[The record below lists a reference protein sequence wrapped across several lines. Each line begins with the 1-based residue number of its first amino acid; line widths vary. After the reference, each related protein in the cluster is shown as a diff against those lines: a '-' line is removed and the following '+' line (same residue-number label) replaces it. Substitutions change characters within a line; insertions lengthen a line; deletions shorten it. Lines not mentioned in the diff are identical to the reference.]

1 MSNDRQFR
9 TVTGDFLDAI
19 YVGMADSG
27 TQKWHDLRSQGI
39 GGSEIGTIMG
49 LNPYESAFSLWAKRT
64 GQIPD
69 PPIDNWAVRFGK
81 AFEEPILKIWAEANP
96 KWDVLILG
104 TYRHAKFDYML
115 ANPDAIAVNR
125 DTGEHVILEVKTA
138 RSYWDEVPPAYH
150 AQVMHYMDVFNV
162 QRSYIIGVAG
172 WDWQEHEILRDD
184 FEVEVQRNEARR
196 FWDHLQAHVQPAW
209 DGSKAT
215 YETVRQLYPNMED
228 TEVDLGILGSR
239 LLVAQSDVDHATR
252 ELNTL
257 KSQVLDRMGSAKY
270 GVLDGKR
277 IVSRQARGNGIPW
290 LTIKKGK

>member
-1 MSNDRQFR
+1 MSNDRQFE

-19 YVGMADSG
+19 YVGTAESG
-27 TQKWHDLRSQGI
+27 TQEWHDLRSQGI
-39 GGSEIGTIMG
+39 GGSDIGTIMG
-49 LNPYESAFSLWAKRT
+49 LNPWESAFGLWAKRT

-69 PPIDNWAVRFGK
+69 PPVDNWSVRFGK

-96 KWDVLILG
+96 AWQVLILG
-104 TYRHAKFDYML
+104 TYRHAKFPYML

-125 DTGEHVILEVKTA
+125 KTGEHIILEVKTA

-150 AQVMHYMDVFNV
+150 SQVMHYMDVFNL

-184 FEVEVQRNEARR
+184 FEIEVQRNEAKR
-196 FWDHLQAHVQPAW
+196 FWDHLQAHVQPSW

-215 YETVRQLYPNMED
+215 YEAVRQLHPDMED
-228 TEVDLGILGSR
+228 SEVELGELGSR
-239 LLVAQSDVDHATR
+239 LLMAQSDVDHATR
-252 ELNTL
+252 DLNAL

-277 IVSRQARGNGIPW
+277 IVSRQARGNGVPW